1 MRKKIKDEELN
12 VIGSIPY
19 STNIFDADF
28 GISSKGEILELS
40 KSAQQRGLIVVKRR
54 IRNLEAGI
62 RMYLI
67 HILSRYLETWRSIQG
82 TEVEFLGQLEEIDLW
97 KKKLS
102 ETLNILKKQSPVKDL
117 EKIIEEVEKDKEKKL
132 DILLKERKKKDI
144 NIGKWALRKAKI
156 LLQEKKRIKEI
167 LEFLFVEFLKLYNIV
182 KETPHINSLFTEF
195 IFGESYQNLKGEKL
209 NSIKEHFLDYPDDLK
224 KIKEIRKLLSK
235 LEKEDKD
242 FKFKKIVKE
251 IIDKMTPLIEGP
263 LEYAI
268 GKEKFVIERGVV
280 KCQK

>member
-12 VIGSIPY
+12 VIGSIPH

-67 HILSRYLETWRSIQG
+67 HILSRYLETLRSIQG

-251 IIDKMTPLIEGP
+251 IIDKMTPPIEGP

>member
-67 HILSRYLETWRSIQG
+67 HILSRYLETWRIIQG